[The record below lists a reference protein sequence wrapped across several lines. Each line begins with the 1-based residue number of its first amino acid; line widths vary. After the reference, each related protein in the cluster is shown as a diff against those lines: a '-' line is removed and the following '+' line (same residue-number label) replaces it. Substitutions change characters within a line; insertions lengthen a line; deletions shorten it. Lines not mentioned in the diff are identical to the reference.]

1 MKLLPYQIEHAA
13 RIEEAIRRSGVASD
27 QSDPGMGK
35 TAVACAVASRLGL
48 PVVVV
53 APKPTLP
60 AWRKFLAGFG
70 VSALAVIN
78 YEALKTGKTG
88 LGEFRGGRFNW
99 TVPTN
104 SLVVFDEVGRCKGR
118 KTQNAEVLIAAKR
131 QGLRILMLS
140 ATAASNPLEMRAFG
154 FALGLHG
161 LHDFWPW
168 AIANGCRKGRF
179 GFVYSGGVKGLERLH
194 RTIFEVRRVGSRM
207 RVADVPD
214 FPQTQIEA
222 QAIDTG
228 HAAQIQAIYDQL
240 AFDLAR
246 AEAIADA
253 EEMARIAV
261 DLKASRACHLTIH
274 LRARQDIELLKVEAM
289 ASLAR
294 DGMEEGLSVAL
305 FVNFEE
311 TLRALSRKL
320 ETDSIISGGQD
331 ERTRQRVIEDFQAN
345 RSRVV
350 ICNIRAG
357 GIGISLHDPQGVVPR
372 LALISPTFSAADLRQ
387 ALGRVHRLGGARS
400 IQKILFAANT
410 VEERACEA
418 VAAKLARIDALNDG
432 DLNPITQEYPHAERP
447 RQIQPK

>member
-1 MKLLPYQIEHAA
+1 MKLLPHQIEHAA

-35 TAVACAVASRLGL
+35 TAVACAVAARLGL
-48 PVVVV
+48 PVVVL

-60 AWRKFLAGFG
+60 AWRKFLSGFG

-88 LGEFRGGRFNW
+88 LGEFRGGRFIW

-118 KTQNAEVLIAAKR
+118 KTQNAEILIAAKR
-131 QGLRILMLS
+131 QRLRILMLS

-168 AIANGCRKGRF
+168 AISNGCRKGPY
-179 GFVYSGGVKGLERLH
+179 GFVYSGGVKCLERLH
-194 RTIFEVRRVGSRM
+194 RAIFELRRVGSRM
-207 RVADVPD
+207 RIVDVPD

-222 QAIDTG
+222 EAIDTG
-228 HAAQIQAIYDQL
+228 HAAQIQAIYDQMTR
-240 AFDLAR
+240 DLAR
-246 AEAIADA
+246 AEAIDDSD
-253 EEMARIAV
+253 EMERIAV
-261 DLKASRACHLTIH
+261 DLKATRACQLTIH
-274 LRARQDIELLKVEAM
+274 LRARQDIELLKVDAM

-294 DGMEEGLSVAL
+294 DGMEEGLSVAI

-311 TLRALSRKL
+311 TLRSISRKL
-320 ETDSIISGGQD
+320 KTDSIISGGQD
-331 ERTRQRVIEDFQAN
+331 ESTRQKVIEDFQTN
-345 RSRVV
+345 RSRIV

-357 GIGISLHDPQGVVPR
+357 GIGISLHDPQGAVPR

-387 ALGRVHRLGGARS
+387 ALGRVHRIGGARS
-400 IQKILFAANT
+400 IQKILFAAHT

-418 VAAKLARIDALNDG
+418 VSTKLARIDALNDG
-432 DLNPITQEYPHAERP
+432 DLNPITKENHYA
-447 RQIQPK
+447 